1 MRLLNRTITDRR
13 RAHTN
18 RGGQHPLD
26 DRKSNLTPLHLKIL
40 QWVEGRR
47 PGDSRPKVDDMSA
60 FAIDTAVAELV
71 LMDLVKAV
79 SIPQS
84 RYDRAHWEPTGLT
97 GAGWRT
103 LVRYRRAK
111 PRPITHSWW
120 RLKIWG

>member
-1 MRLLNRTITDRR
+1 MRPLNPTITDRR
-13 RAHTN
+13 RSPTN
-18 RGGQHPLD
+18 RGTAHPLD
-26 DRKSNLTPLHLKIL
+26 DRKSNLTPLHLQIL
-40 QWVEGRR
+40 QWVEERQ
-47 PGDSRPKVDDMSA
+47 PGDSRPKIDGISG

-71 LMDLVKAV
+71 LLDLVKAV
-79 SIPQS
+79 SIPQT

-103 LVRYRRAK
+103 LVRHRRAN